1 MVLDLR
7 DTLYITENRG
17 FYLKKK
23 KPLRNYIL
31 FKEFPHTI
39 WFIFLNSLH
48 IWFASI
54 LSQRLRTRLLN
65 DSKSKFQEFPSFFF
79 SWRTAIKFF
88 PTDLNGLG
96 LFWTFN
102 ATATEASS
110 ANIIGPYVKWFIEV
124 ISCNKERQTADTGQQ
139 AGQYT
144 LQKDEKEEEEEEG
157 EREEKKKGVQVYF
170 QSIFSFWTSL
180 GASTN
185 SFPLKRMTAAVR
197 ALAMP
202 QNTMYASVSVHVSPE
217 SERERGVLTSDN
229 RHVYRQLTSDRSFSR
244 VLGCWFKYAR
254 ILWTVFFFFLPAI
267 SRHRMHMEKAT
278 SMMMGN

>member
-1 MVLDLR
+1 MIQSRNFKNFLLSFFVDELLLNFSRLTWMDSDYFGPLMPLRLKRRVLISLDPMSSGSSRLFPVIKR
-7 DTLYITENRG
+7 DRLQIQDNRQVSTHSRKMRR
-17 FYLKKK
+17 KKK
-23 KPLRNYIL
+23 K
-31 FKEFPHTI
+31 K
-39 WFIFLNSLH
+39 
-48 IWFASI
+48 
-54 LSQRLRTRLLN
+54 
-65 DSKSKFQEFPSFFF
+65 K
-79 SWRTAIKFF
+79 
-88 PTDLNGLG
+88 
-96 LFWTFN
+96 
-102 ATATEASS
+102 
-110 ANIIGPYVKWFIEV
+110 
-124 ISCNKERQTADTGQQ
+124 
-139 AGQYT
+139 
-144 LQKDEKEEEEEEG
+144 